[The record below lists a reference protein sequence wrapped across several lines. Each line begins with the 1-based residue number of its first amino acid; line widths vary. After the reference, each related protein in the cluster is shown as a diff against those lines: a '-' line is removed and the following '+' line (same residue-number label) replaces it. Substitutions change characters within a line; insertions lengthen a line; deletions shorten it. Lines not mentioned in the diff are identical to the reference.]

1 MKSILIAPF
10 LSLAFLLSVAA
21 QDNGGSAQPPVQRPE
36 LTSAQQEA
44 IAELNEAA
52 RSYREGHFEDA
63 ELHAEKA
70 LALDPSSKTAPLFIA
85 RTIHAQYKPGDFSEE
100 NVAKAREAIDAYQRI
115 FVQDS
120 HNDEAYKAINY
131 LYAAVKD
138 EELLRQWVFRRA
150 IDPTFSDE
158 QRAEAYVVLASKG
171 WDCSYKITEL
181 PANHITVTTRR
192 RWTTIQYTKPKELAE
207 FEKAQRCATEGL
219 EMIEAAIALTPDSE
233 MAWSYKTNLL
243 LELAKLSEMDHDLQ
257 LKIEYTNQ
265 ANAASRTTEEL
276 TKLKATGPAAKP

>member
-100 NVAKAREAIDAYQRI
+100 NVAKARDAIVAYQRI
-115 FVQDS
+115 LGQDS
-120 HNDEAYKAINY
+120 HHEESYKAVAY

-138 EELLRQWVFRRA
+138 DELLRQWVFRRA

-158 QRAEAYVVLASKG
+158 QRAEAYVALASKD
-171 WDCSYKITEL
+171 WDCSFKIVEL
-181 PANHITVTTRR
+181 PSNQTKTIRKRR
-192 RWTTIQYTKPKELAE
+192 VEFTIPG
-207 FEKAQRCATEGL
+207 QRIRQSLKRLT
-219 EMIEAAIALTPDSE
+219 AARL
-233 MAWSYKTNLL
+233 
-243 LELAKLSEMDHDLQ
+243 
-257 LKIEYTNQ
+257 
-265 ANAASRTTEEL
+265 
-276 TKLKATGPAAKP
+276 